1 VGRAHASW
9 PAHFHL
15 TVQHMCWI
23 TNTWQGHIHAHFL
36 QGECKVLCLCE
47 QLPYKHVYRMGEHW
61 VCIKGVPN
69 GCLCAIWTVWFW
81 DSSSVEKGIMLHIE
95 GVEPKPYH
103 SHRACH
109 KCGSC
114 SNAWRVSIFMNSS
127 NPCSSKSLSLWA
139 IASLTCSLLTQL
151 WQRMFGDCSS
161 GCHTCNVVA
170 CLDSD
175 DFFTC
180 EILAR
185 QKVVASINKIKL
197 HTFNWNS
204 CRPRK
209 MLLADAIKKIWKNIF
224 APHSRQR
231 WLLTFFALLWSVR
244 VKTVIRGFVGTTQEF
259 QLPPYQPLMRTRI
272 QLVTEP
278 GFQK

>member
-1 VGRAHASW
+1 
-9 PAHFHL
+9 
-15 TVQHMCWI
+15 
-23 TNTWQGHIHAHFL
+23 
-36 QGECKVLCLCE
+36 
-47 QLPYKHVYRMGEHW
+47 
-61 VCIKGVPN
+61 
-69 GCLCAIWTVWFW
+69 
-81 DSSSVEKGIMLHIE
+81 
-95 GVEPKPYH
+95 
-103 SHRACH
+103 
-109 KCGSC
+109 
-114 SNAWRVSIFMNSS
+114 VSIFMNSS

-139 IASLTCSLLTQL
+139 IGSLTCSLKTQL
-151 WQRMFGDCSS
+151 WSRMFGDCLS
-161 GCHTCNVVA
+161 GCHACNVVA
-170 CLDSD
+170 CLDSH

-224 APHSRQR
+224 APHSRQG

-244 VKTVIRGFVGTTQEF
+244 VKTVIRGFVQTTQEF

-272 QLVTEP
+272 QLVT
-278 GFQK
+278 